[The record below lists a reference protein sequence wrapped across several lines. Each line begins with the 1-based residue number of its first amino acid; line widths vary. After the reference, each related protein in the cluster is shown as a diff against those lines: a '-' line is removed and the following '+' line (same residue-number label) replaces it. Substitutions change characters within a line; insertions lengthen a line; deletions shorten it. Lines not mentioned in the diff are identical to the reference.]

1 MLTEPEK
8 TFLDRLAAR
17 AKTQQ
22 RLALRAKILLALD
35 EGHSVS
41 AVARDLKMVRNTVK
55 KWRDRWL
62 NAQDRLTKTQQDDQA
77 AFGALAL
84 AVLDDAA
91 RKGRPAD
98 FTPEQITQIVVI
110 SCEPPE
116 QSGRPI
122 THWTHSELA
131 DEAIKR
137 GIVAQIS
144 PRSAGRFL
152 KRGRKAMSHRQQ
164 AASEPVLA
172 QLTSEPKTP
181 TALTRPSRRSVPC
194 T

>member
-1 MLTEPEK
+1 MILFGTVNRGDVERLAEVLSEDFVLLPGVTELEK
-8 TFLDRLAAR
+8 TFLERLANR

-35 EGHSVS
+35 QGHSIS
-41 AVARDLKMVRNTVK
+41 AVARDLKIVRNTVK

-62 NAQDRLTKTQQDDQA
+62 NTQERLTKAQQDDEA
-77 AFGALAL
+77 VFEALAL
-84 AVLDDAA
+84 AVLDDAP
-91 RKGRPAD
+91 RRGKPAD

-116 QSGRPI
+116 QSGRAM
-122 THWTHSELA
+122 THWTHRELA

-152 KRGRKAMSHRQQ
+152 KRGRSQT
-164 AASEPVLA
+164 ASEPVLA
-172 QLTSEPKTP
+172 Q
-181 TALTRPSRRSVPC
+181 
-194 T
+194 

>member
-8 TFLDRLAAR
+8 TFLERLANR

-35 EGHSVS
+35 QGHSVS
-41 AVARDLKMVRNTVK
+41 AVARNLHSVRNTVK
-55 KWRDRWL
+55 KWRDRWRA
-62 NAQDRLTKTQQDDQA
+62 AQERLTKVQQDDQA
-77 AFGALAL
+77 LFERLAL
-84 AVLDDAA
+84 AVLDDAP
-91 RKGRPAD
+91 RSGKPAD
-98 FTPEQITQIVVI
+98 FTAEQITQIVVI
-110 SCEPPE
+110 SCRPPA

-122 THWTHSELA
+122 THWTHRELA

-137 GIVAQIS
+137 GIVTQIS

-172 QLTSEPKTP
+172 Q
-181 TALTRPSRRSVPC
+181 
-194 T
+194 

>member
-1 MLTEPEK
+1 MLSEPEK
-8 TFLDRLAAR
+8 TFLERLANR

-35 EGHSVS
+35 QGHSVS
-41 AVARDLKMVRNTVK
+41 AVARDLKIVRNTVK
-55 KWRDRWL
+55 KWRDRWRD
-62 NAQDRLTKTQQDDQA
+62 AQDRLTKAHQDDQA
-77 AFGALAL
+77 VFEALAL
-84 AVLDDAA
+84 AVLDDAP
-91 RKGRPAD
+91 RRGKPAD

-110 SCEPPE
+110 SCQPPA

-122 THWTHSELA
+122 THWTQRELA

-152 KRGRKAMSHRQQ
+152 KRGRSQ

-172 QLTSEPKTP
+172 Q
-181 TALTRPSRRSVPC
+181 
-194 T
+194 

>member
-1 MLTEPEK
+1 MLTEPQK
-8 TFLDRLAAR
+8 TLLDRLAAR

-35 EGHSVS
+35 QGHSVS

-55 KWRDRWL
+55 KWRDRWRA
-62 NAQDRLTKTQQDDQA
+62 AQDRLTKAQQDDQA
-77 AFGALAL
+77 AFEALAL

-91 RKGRPAD
+91 RRGRPAD

-122 THWTHSELA
+122 THWTPRELA

-152 KRGRKAMSHRQQ
+152 KRGRPQT
-164 AASEPVLA
+164 ASVAVLA
-172 QLTSEPKTP
+172 Q
-181 TALTRPSRRSVPC
+181 
-194 T
+194 

>member
-17 AKTQQ
+17 AKTEQ

-35 EGHSVS
+35 QGHSVS
-41 AVARDLKMVRNTVK
+41 AVARDLHMVRNTVK

-62 NAQDRLTKTQQDDQA
+62 NAQERLTLAQQDDQA
-77 AFGALAL
+77 AFEALAL

-91 RKGRPAD
+91 RSGKPAE

-116 QSGRPI
+116 QSGRPT
-122 THWTHSELA
+122 THWTHRELA

-137 GIVAQIS
+137 GIVTQIS

-152 KRGRKAMSHRQQ
+152 KRGRSQ

-172 QLTSEPKTP
+172 Q
-181 TALTRPSRRSVPC
+181 
-194 T
+194 

>member
-35 EGHSVS
+35 QGHSVS
-41 AVARDLKMVRNTVK
+41 AVARDLKVVRNTVK

-62 NAQDRLTKTQQDDQA
+62 NAQESLTKTQQDDRA

-84 AVLDDAA
+84 AVLDDAP
-91 RKGRPAD
+91 RSGKPAE

-152 KRGRKAMSHRQQ
+152 KRGRSQTAF
-164 AASEPVLA
+164 EPVLA
-172 QLTSEPKTP
+172 H
-181 TALTRPSRRSVPC
+181 
-194 T
+194 

>member
-1 MLTEPEK
+1 MMLSEPEK
-8 TFLDRLAAR
+8 TFLSRLAAR
-17 AKTQQ
+17 AKTEQ

-35 EGHSVS
+35 QGHSVS
-41 AVARDLKMVRNTVK
+41 AVARDLKIVRNTVK
-55 KWRDRWL
+55 KWRTRWRA
-62 NAQDRLTKTQQDDQA
+62 AQERLTKVQQDDQA
-77 AFGALAL
+77 LFERLAL

-91 RKGRPAD
+91 RSGKPAN
-98 FTPEQITQIVVI
+98 FTAEQITQIVVI
-110 SCEPPE
+110 SCEPPG

-122 THWTHSELA
+122 THWTHRELA

-152 KRGRKAMSHRQQ
+152 KRGRSQ

-172 QLTSEPKTP
+172 Q
-181 TALTRPSRRSVPC
+181 
-194 T
+194 

>member
-1 MLTEPEK
+1 MLTETEK

-35 EGHSVS
+35 QGHSVS
-41 AVARDLKMVRNTVK
+41 AVARDLKIVRNTVK

-62 NAQDRLTKTQQDDQA
+62 TAQDRLTKTQQDDQA

-144 PRSAGRFL
+144 PRRAGRFL
-152 KRGRKAMSHRQQ
+152 KSGRSLT
-164 AASEPVLA
+164 ASEPVLA
-172 QLTSEPKTP
+172 Q
-181 TALTRPSRRSVPC
+181 
-194 T
+194 

>member
-17 AKTQQ
+17 TKTEQ

-35 EGHSVS
+35 QGHSVS

-55 KWRDRWL
+55 KWRDRWRD
-62 NAQDRLTKTQQDDQA
+62 AQDRLTKAQQDDQA
-77 AFGALAL
+77 VFEALAL
-84 AVLDDAA
+84 AVLGDAPRSGA
-91 RKGRPAD
+91 PAD
-98 FTPEQITQIVVI
+98 FTVEQITQIVVI
-110 SCEPPE
+110 SCEPPG

-122 THWTHSELA
+122 THWTHRELA
-131 DEAIKR
+131 DEAIRR

-152 KRGRKAMSHRQQ
+152 KRGRSQ

-172 QLTSEPKTP
+172 Q
-181 TALTRPSRRSVPC
+181 
-194 T
+194 

>member
-35 EGHSVS
+35 QGHSVS
-41 AVARDLKMVRNTVK
+41 AVARDLKIVRNTVK

-152 KRGRKAMSHRQQ
+152 KRGRSQ

-172 QLTSEPKTP
+172 Q
-181 TALTRPSRRSVPC
+181 
-194 T
+194 

>member
-1 MLTEPEK
+1 MLTEAEK
-8 TFLDRLAAR
+8 TFLNRLASR
-17 AKTQQ
+17 AKTEQ

-35 EGHSVS
+35 QGCSVS
-41 AVARDLKMVRNTVK
+41 ATARDLHIVRNTVK

-62 NAQDRLTKTQQDDQA
+62 DAQDRLTKAQQDDKAA
-77 AFGALAL
+77 AFEALAL
-84 AVLDDAA
+84 TVLDDAA
-91 RKGRPAD
+91 RSGKPAD
-98 FTPEQITQIVVI
+98 FSPEQITQIVAL

-116 QSGRPI
+116 ESGRAI
-122 THWTHSELA
+122 THWTHRELA

-152 KRGRKAMSHRQQ
+152 KRGRSQ

-172 QLTSEPKTP
+172 Q
-181 TALTRPSRRSVPC
+181 
-194 T
+194 

>member
-1 MLTEPEK
+1 MLTETEK
-8 TFLDRLAAR
+8 TFLNRLAAR
-17 AKTQQ
+17 AKTEQ

-35 EGHSVS
+35 QGYSVS
-41 AVARDLKMVRNTVK
+41 AVARDLKIVRNTVK

-62 NAQDRLTKTQQDDQA
+62 AVQDRLTKAQQGDQG
-77 AFGALAL
+77 AFEAFAL

-98 FTPEQITQIVVI
+98 FTVEQITQIVVI
-110 SCEPPE
+110 SCEPPQ
-116 QSGRPI
+116 QSGRAI
-122 THWTHSELA
+122 THWTHRELA

-152 KRGRKAMSHRQQ
+152 KRGRSQTS
-164 AASEPVLA
+164 SEPVLA
-172 QLTSEPKTP
+172 Q
-181 TALTRPSRRSVPC
+181 
-194 T
+194 

>member
-17 AKTQQ
+17 AKSEQ

-35 EGHSVS
+35 QGHSVS
-41 AVARDLKMVRNTVK
+41 AVARDLKIVRNTVK

-62 NAQDRLTKTQQDDQA
+62 AAQDRLTKAQQDDQA
-77 AFGALAL
+77 AFEALAL

-98 FTPEQITQIVVI
+98 FTPEQITKIVVI
-110 SCEPPE
+110 SCQPPE
-116 QSGRPI
+116 QSGRSI
-122 THWTHSELA
+122 THWTHRELA

-152 KRGRKAMSHRQQ
+152 KRGRSQ

-172 QLTSEPKTP
+172 P
-181 TALTRPSRRSVPC
+181 
-194 T
+194 

>member
-8 TFLDRLAAR
+8 TLLNRLAAR
-17 AKTQQ
+17 AKTEQ

-35 EGHSVS
+35 QGHSVS
-41 AVARDLKMVRNTVK
+41 ATARDLHIVRNTVK

-62 NAQDRLTKTQQDDQA
+62 EAQERLGKAHQDDQA
-77 AFGALAL
+77 AFERLAL
-84 AVLDDAA
+84 AVLDDAT
-91 RKGRPAD
+91 RSGKPAD
-98 FTPEQITQIVVI
+98 FTPEQITQIVAI
-110 SCEPPE
+110 SCEPPQE
-116 QSGRPI
+116 SGRAI
-122 THWTHSELA
+122 THWTHRELA

-152 KRGRKAMSHRQQ
+152 KRGRVE

-172 QLTSEPKTP
+172 Q
-181 TALTRPSRRSVPC
+181 
-194 T
+194 

>member
-1 MLTEPEK
+1 MLTETEK
-8 TFLDRLAAR
+8 TFLNRLTAR
-17 AKTQQ
+17 AKTEQ

-35 EGHSVS
+35 QGYSVS
-41 AVARDLKMVRNTVK
+41 AVARDLKIVRNTVK

-62 NAQDRLTKTQQDDQA
+62 AVQDRLTKAHDQG
-77 AFGALAL
+77 AFEAFAL

-98 FTPEQITQIVVI
+98 FTPEQITKIVVI
-110 SCEPPE
+110 SCQPPE

-122 THWTHSELA
+122 THWTHRELA

-152 KRGRKAMSHRQQ
+152 KRGRSQ

-172 QLTSEPKTP
+172 Q
-181 TALTRPSRRSVPC
+181 
-194 T
+194 

>member
-1 MLTEPEK
+1 MLNEPQK

-35 EGHSVS
+35 QGHSVS
-41 AVARDLKMVRNTVK
+41 AVARHLKMVRNTVK
-55 KWRDRWL
+55 KWRDRWRA
-62 NAQDRLTKTQQDDQA
+62 AQDRLTKAQQDDQA
-77 AFGALAL
+77 AFEALAL
-84 AVLDDAA
+84 AVLNDAE
-91 RKGRPAD
+91 RRGRPAD

-116 QSGRPI
+116 QSGRAI
-122 THWTHSELA
+122 THWTHRELA

-152 KRGRKAMSHRQQ
+152 KSGRSQ

-172 QLTSEPKTP
+172 Q
-181 TALTRPSRRSVPC
+181 
-194 T
+194 

>member
-8 TFLDRLAAR
+8 TFLERLANR

-35 EGHSVS
+35 QGHSVS
-41 AVARDLKMVRNTVK
+41 AVARDLHSVRNTVK

-62 NAQDRLTKTQQDDQA
+62 TAQERLTKVQQDDQA
-77 AFGALAL
+77 AFEALAL
-84 AVLDDAA
+84 AVLTDAA

-98 FTPEQITQIVVI
+98 FTAEQITKIVVI
-110 SCEPPE
+110 SCQPPE
-116 QSGRPI
+116 QSGRSI
-122 THWTHSELA
+122 THWTHRELA

-137 GIVAQIS
+137 GIVTQIS

-152 KRGRKAMSHRQQ
+152 KRGRSQ
-164 AASEPVLA
+164 ASSEPVLA
-172 QLTSEPKTP
+172 Q
-181 TALTRPSRRSVPC
+181 
-194 T
+194 